1 MIYDDL
7 KETIRKVL
15 WLEVELEVMH
25 RRYDMQREEIEKL
38 EDRIKRQDEQIRNLI
53 RNSILERK

>member
-53 RNSILERK
+53 KNSILERK